1 MIIGL
6 DLFLHMLAEGDDRD
20 DDRYPTGKGRPKYS
34 DSSIYRHYV
43 LGKLLPAELRS
54 AFLAAIFARDGADLK
69 MNAPH
74 RVMNLWTLLA
84 ICKTMLNSALYTEL
98 RNELQD
104 AMTLPGERY
113 CHACLIL
120 FLIQNLLD
128 GFSLLCCKQAE
139 LGTVHRLLYQQPVTD
154 VRQHP
159 QSNSA
164 FHQHRA
170 GCLFRTIRDV

>member
-1 MIIGL
+1 
-6 DLFLHMLAEGDDRD
+6 
-20 DDRYPTGKGRPKYS
+20 
-34 DSSIYRHYV
+34 
-43 LGKLLPAELRS
+43 LLPAELRS
-54 AFLAAIFARDGADLK
+54 AFLAAVFARDGADLK

-74 RVMNLWTLLA
+74 RLMNLWTLLE
-84 ICKTMLNSALYTEL
+84 IGKTMLNSALYTEL

-139 LGTVHRLLYQQPVTD
+139 LGTVHRLLYQQPVND

-159 QSNSA
+159 WSNSA
-164 FHQHRA
+164 FHQH
-170 GCLFRTIRDV
+170 